1 VVDVLVVGAGIV
13 GLTCAVRLREA
24 GARVAVVAADPPART
39 TSAVAAAVWYPTR
52 IDADP
57 RVLGWGTRTFDVL
70 MEQVAA
76 GVPGTARRPT
86 RMVLRAEAADP
97 WWAAAVPDLVTGPGE
112 WRFTVPAVEMGPY
125 LEWLA
130 ASVGPIERRRLGALA
145 EVAGAAPVM
154 VNATGLAAGRLAGD
168 PAVHPVR
175 GQVVLVANPGLDTS
189 VRDEEHP
196 DGPVYVHPRRT
207 DVVLGGT
214 FEVGATDLA
223 PRPEVAE
230 AIRRRCAA
238 VVPETAGARVLG
250 HKVGLRPARHGG
262 PRVEVDPVGLPG
274 GTRLVHAYGH
284 GGAGV
289 TLSWGGAEEVVRL
302 ALDP

>member
-1 VVDVLVVGAGIV
+1 MLGAGVV

-24 GARVAVVAADPPART
+24 GLGVAVVAADEPAAT

-57 RVLGWGTRTFDVL
+57 RVLAWARRTYDVL
-70 MEQVAA
+70 AEQVAD
-76 GVPGTARRPT
+76 GVPGTASRPT
-86 RMVLRAEAADP
+86 RMVVRRPAEP
-97 WWAAAVPDLVTGPGE
+97 WWATAVPDLVTAPGE
-112 WRFTVPAVEMGPY
+112 WRFTVPAVEMLPY
-125 LEWLA
+125 LAWLA
-130 ASVGPIERRRLGALA
+130 ERAGPVTRGQVDALA
-145 EVAGAAPVM
+145 DLAGAAPVV

-175 GQVVLVANPGLDTS
+175 GQVVVVENPGLVTS

-196 DGPVYVHPRRT
+196 DGPVYVHPRRS

-214 FEVGATDLA
+214 FEVGAADLA

-250 HKVGLRPARHGG
+250 HQVGLRPARHGG
-262 PRVEVDPVGLPG
+262 PRVEADPVGLPG

-289 TLSWGGAEEVVRL
+289 TLSWGCAEEVVRL
-302 ALDP
+302 VRTPR

>member
-1 VVDVLVVGAGIV
+1 MVGAGII

-24 GARVAVVAADPPART
+24 GARVTVLAADPPAAT

-57 RVLGWGTRTFDVL
+57 RVLAWAVRTYDVL
-70 MEQVAA
+70 TAQTAD
-76 GVPGTARRPT
+76 GVPGTAARPT
-86 RMVLRAEAADP
+86 RMVIRDPATATP
-97 WWAAAVPDLVTGPGE
+97 WWAPAVPDLVIRPGE

-125 LEWLA
+125 LDHLA
-130 ASVGPIERRRLGALA
+130 ARVGAIAPRRIGALA
-145 EVAGAAPVM
+145 ELAGQAAVV
-154 VNATGLAAGRLAGD
+154 VNATGLAAGRLADD

-175 GQVVLVANPGLDTS
+175 GQVVRVANPGLTTS

-196 DGPVYVHPRRT
+196 DGAVYVHPRRA

-214 FEVGATDLA
+214 FEPDATDLA
-223 PRPEVAE
+223 PRPTVAE
-230 AIRRRCAA
+230 AILRRCAA
-238 VVPETAGARVLG
+238 VVPEVAGARVLG
-250 HKVGLRPARHGG
+250 HAVGLRPARHGG

-289 TLSWGGAEEVVRL
+289 TLSWGCADEVVRL
-302 ALDP
+302 ALRA